1 MNQRLDWRDWRRS
14 EQGILW
20 PVFGLGLA
28 VLTYLVPRR
37 WSSHRPTVP
46 GDARLK
52 RFASG
57 FVGLIPAYVP
67 D

>member
-1 MNQRLDWRDWRRS
+1 MASFIYQLSIWTRS
-14 EQGILW
+14 ELCGRGIM
-20 PVFGLGLA
+20 VVA
-28 VLTYLVPRR
+28 VLMHLLSRR
-37 WSSHRPTVP
+37 WSSYRPTVP

-52 RFASG
+52 RFASE